1 MSTKLTDDVERGVA
15 AAAHAG
21 IQFTRRT
28 DAKGVGSAWCRLA
41 DKDDLLVVAA
51 RLKGYG
57 ARLSTITILQP
68 KAPPAPPAPKEGE
81 TPPPAP
87 TFFGGVVQDGKT
99 FEVSYHFDLD
109 GDTLT
114 VVAYVP
120 HGGQIDSLTPLYR
133 AADWPEREM
142 MELYSIVVNA
152 HPDPRRLF
160 IDPAIDGAVFER
172 LIPFSALANAAT
184 TKGLWEQ
191 ILAQTGGK

>member
-1 MSTKLTDDVERGVA
+1 MSKLPIDLETRLVATAPVGVQFSHKTDV
-15 AAAHAG
+15 
-21 IQFTRRT
+21 
-28 DAKGVGSAWCRLA
+28 KGVTTAWCRLA
-41 DKDDLLVVAA
+41 SRNDLLPVATF
-51 RLKGYG
+51 LKTAG

-68 KAPPAPPAPKEGE
+68 KAPPAPPPPKDGE
-81 TPPPAP
+81 TPPELP
-87 TFFGGVVQDGKT
+87 TFFGGVAKDGKT
-99 FEVSYHFDLD
+99 FEVNYHFDID

-120 HGGQIDSLTPLYR
+120 FGGEIDSLTPLYR
-133 AADWPEREM
+133 AADWPEREL
-142 MELYSIVVNA
+142 MELYSIIVHA

-160 IDPAIDGAVFER
+160 IDPAIDGAVLER

>member
-1 MSTKLTDDVERGVA
+1 MSKLPDNLDICLSNA
-15 AAAHAG
+15 ASDG
-21 IQFTRRT
+21 MQFESKTN
-28 DAKGVGSAWCRLA
+28 AKGVDCAWCRLA
-41 DKDDLLVVAA
+41 NKNDLLPVATFMKA
-51 RLKGYG
+51 IN

-68 KAPPAPPAPKEGE
+68 KAPPAPPPKEGE
-81 TPPPAP
+81 TPVVP
-87 TFFGGVVQDGKT
+87 TFFGGVASDGKT
-99 FEVSYHFDLD
+99 FEINYHFDIN

-114 VVAYVP
+114 LVVHVP
-120 HGGQIDSLTPLYR
+120 FGGDIESLTPLFR

-142 MELYSIVVNA
+142 MELYSIIVRN

-160 IDPAIDGAVFER
+160 IDPSIDGAVLER